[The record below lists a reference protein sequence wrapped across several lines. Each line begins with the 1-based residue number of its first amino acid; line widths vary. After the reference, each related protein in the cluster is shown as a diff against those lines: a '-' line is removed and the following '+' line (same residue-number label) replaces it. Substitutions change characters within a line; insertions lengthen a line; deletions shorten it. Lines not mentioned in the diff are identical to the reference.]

1 MKILV
6 LDDDRFCCDDLADF
20 LSRFPHEIHRCY
32 DSRLALETVRKNKF
46 DLIISDVNMPY
57 LSGLEFLERLR
68 EERVFPEV
76 ILISGKEDVIES
88 INAFELGIF
97 DFLNKPVD
105 IFELS
110 ELIVQVDKKMAE
122 SAPFLGQNMAELLKN
137 REYLVLGE
145 LFMESLYSFSHENMG
160 DIGIFSEDVFLIF
173 KKMKKIQDYPEIPIL
188 IEGETGTGKEVM
200 AKYLHYTNPR
210 LSGPF
215 VGINCSTLTPELF
228 NTELFGYA
236 GGAFTGAD
244 PRGKTGK
251 LQLAEQ
257 GTLFLDEISELPWEL
272 QAKLLRV
279 VQEREYYPVA
289 GNKKQRVGARIV
301 CASNKDLEVMVAKG
315 FFREDLYH
323 RLNICKV
330 KLPAL
335 RDKKAEIIPLALFLL
350 HKLSL
355 KLNRPIEKIATRG
368 LRLLEDYSW
377 PGNIREMKNM
387 LTQLLVFKEGSIME
401 AEEIAYHLPRAGALQ
416 ALATKITEFSLPD
429 ESFSLEEL
437 NRRIIRLTLEKFQG
451 NKSKAA
457 SFLGLTRIQ
466 MYRRFKLEEGE

>member
-6 LDDDRFCCDDLADF
+6 LDDDRFCCDDLSDF
-20 LSRFPHEIHRCY
+20 LSEFPHEIHRCY
-32 DSRLALETVRKNKF
+32 DSRQALASIRHNQF

-57 LSGLEFLERLR
+57 ISGLELLEQLKK
-68 EERVFPEV
+68 ERISPEV

-110 ELIVQVDKKMAE
+110 ELINQVEKKRQ
-122 SAPFLGQNMAELLKN
+122 APALSSGQNIAGLLKKKD
-137 REYLVLGE
+137 YLVLGE
-145 LFMESLYSFSHENMG
+145 LFWESLYSFSHENMG

-200 AKYLHYTNPR
+200 AKYLHYANTQ

-215 VGINCSTLTPELF
+215 VGINCATLTPELF
-228 NTELFGYA
+228 STELFGYA

-257 GTLFLDEISELPWEL
+257 GTLFLDEISELPPEL

-279 VQEREYYPVA
+279 IQEREYYPVA
-289 GNKKQRVGARIV
+289 GNKSQRVGARIV
-301 CASNKDLEVMVAKG
+301 CASNKDLDVMVAKG

-335 RDKKAEIIPLALFLL
+335 REKKSEIIPLSLFLL

-355 KLNRPIEKIATRG
+355 KLNRPFERVSTQG
-368 LRLLEDYSW
+368 LRLLEKYSW
-377 PGNIREMKNM
+377 PGNIREMKNL
-387 LTQLLVFKEGSIME
+387 LTQLLVFKEGSVLE
-401 AEEIAYHLPRAGALQ
+401 AVEIAGYLPREVSSFGPSDDMR
-416 ALATKITEFSLPD
+416 EFSLPD
-429 ESFSLEEL
+429 EAFSLEEL
-437 NRRIIRLTLEKFQG
+437 NRRIIKLTLEKFEG

-466 MYRRFKLEEGE
+466 MYRRFKLEDEE